1 MRSTSEK
8 QAREPDKNR
17 TQQMVEV
24 GFGFGSNVGDKLA
37 NVSVAIAALQ
47 TSGLVHQFKASSTYR
62 TAPWG
67 DVEQDWFINACAI
80 GVSPAAPQDLLACCQ
95 TIESR
100 MGREP
105 TRRWGPRKIDIDIL
119 FYDDLHVEKPGLQ
132 LPHKE
137 LLNRAFVLVPL
148 LEIRPDLEVL
158 GVQLADALTR
168 LAHADIERYPNP

>member
-1 MRSTSEK
+1 MI
-8 QAREPDKNR
+8 
-17 TQQMVEV
+17 EV
-24 GFGFGSNVGDKLA
+24 GFGFGSNIGDKLA
-37 NVSVAIAALQ
+37 NVSAAITALR
-47 TSGLVHQFKASSTYR
+47 TSGLVHQLKTSSMYR

-80 GVSPAAPQDLLACCQ
+80 GLSQAAPRDLLAGCQ

-100 MGREP
+100 MGRQP
-105 TRRWGPRKIDIDIL
+105 TRRWGPRNIDIDVL
-119 FYDDLHVEKPGLQ
+119 FYDDLRIAEPGLQ

-158 GVQLADALTR
+158 GIRLADALAR
-168 LAHADIERYPNP
+168 LAPTEIARYPIP